1 VEEERMTADGT
12 PRHPVTF
19 GVVTGQ
25 HQYTWPQL
33 VEQWQLAE
41 ELGFDSVWLFDH
53 FLALYGDPDGPCL
66 EASTL
71 LAALALKTSR
81 VRIGVLVYGN
91 THRHPAIL
99 AKEMVTVDHLSG
111 GRAILGIGTG
121 WNERE
126 HAAYAIPF
134 PSAGDRVAMLD
145 EALTAIESLFTEQR
159 TNYEGRFYQLRD
171 APFAPKPV
179 QAKLPI
185 MVGGKRPKMLK
196 VIARHADL
204 WDSGPTPDELRQRRA
219 ELARNCEEIGR
230 EPEEIVCS
238 VSLGADRLEDE
249 RGFADLVRAYRA
261 AGASQFLF
269 DFPIS
274 AAGIATAERVARTV
288 IPGLREEL
296 GVRRQA
302 SAGR

>member
-1 VEEERMTADGT
+1 MTADAG
-12 PRHPVTF
+12 PRHPLTF

-25 HQYTWPQL
+25 HQLTLPQL

-53 FLALYGDPDGPCL
+53 FFALYGDPDGPCL

-99 AKEMVTVDHLSG
+99 AKEMVTVDHLSD
-111 GRAILGIGTG
+111 GRVTLGIGTG

-126 HAAYAIPF
+126 HAAYSIPF

-145 EALTAIESLFTEQR
+145 EALQVIRSLLTEQR
-159 TNYEGRFYQLRD
+159 TTFDGRFYQLQD
-171 APFAPKPV
+171 APFAPKAV
-179 QAKLPI
+179 QAKMPI

-196 VIARHADL
+196 VIARHADV
-204 WDSGPTPDELRQRRA
+204 WDSSPTPDELRQRRA
-219 ELARNCEEIGR
+219 DLAENCAEIGR
-230 EPEEIVCS
+230 DPSEILCS

-249 RGFADLVRAYRA
+249 RGFADLVRDYRA
-261 AGASQFLF
+261 AGASQLLF

-274 AAGIATAERVARTV
+274 AAGTATAERVARTI
-288 IPGLREEL
+288 IPSLREEFATE
-296 GVRRQA
+296 Q
-302 SAGR
+302 